1 MEPFRSVRGGGARA
15 WLAAAEA
22 SLLRSLVGQIMALV
36 EPAESAVL
44 TDPEDSELAALEAM
58 VHAPGADSPPEDPV
72 LARLLPDGYRDD
84 PESAGEFRKYT
95 EPALRS
101 AKYQAAQEML
111 DTLPEE
117 GGRIQL
123 TQDQALAWL
132 KALNDVR
139 LALGV
144 RLGVTEEF
152 EDQWSRLETGR
163 PPVDRVRGLRLARRR
178 PGIPRPGH
186 ALAPTHQQAT
196 HHPPSRASP
205 SRASPSRAS
214 PSRASPSRASPSRAP
229 PTTSPHS
236 APTRTASPSPTHTAG
251 PPAPGH
257 PPAGSSRRRGSTSRH
272 RRHLPLRCPAPGSFP
287 TGSMLHRSGS
297 RRLDVPSSRFRRRPE
312 AAKIRVS
319 GSG

>member
-36 EPAESAVL
+36 DPQGPEESAVIV
-44 TDPEDSELAALEAM
+44 DPDPRGPAGSRDAAEAAEVAALEAM
-58 VHAPGADSPPEDPV
+58 VHGPGSESPPDDPV

-84 PESAGEFRKYT
+84 PDSAGEFRKYT

-117 GGRIQL
+117 GGRIRL
-123 TQDQALAWL
+123 TAEQALSWL

-152 EDQWSRLETGR
+152 EEQWSRLKPDDPQWTAYEVYAWLGA
-163 PPVDRVRGLRLARRR
+163 VQESLVQ
-178 PGIPRPGH
+178 
-186 ALAPTHQQAT
+186 AL
-196 HHPPSRASP
+196 S
-205 SRASPSRAS
+205 
-214 PSRASPSRASPSRAP
+214 
-229 PTTSPHS
+229 
-236 APTRTASPSPTHTAG
+236 
-251 PPAPGH
+251 
-257 PPAGSSRRRGSTSRH
+257 
-272 RRHLPLRCPAPGSFP
+272 
-287 TGSMLHRSGS
+287 
-297 RRLDVPSSRFRRRPE
+297 
-312 AAKIRVS
+312 
-319 GSG
+319 